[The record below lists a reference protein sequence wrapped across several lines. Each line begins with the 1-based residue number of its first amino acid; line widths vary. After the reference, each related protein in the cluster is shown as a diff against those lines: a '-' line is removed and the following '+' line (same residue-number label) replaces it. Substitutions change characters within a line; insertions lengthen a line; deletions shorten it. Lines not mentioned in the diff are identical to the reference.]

1 MFKEIKARLAP
12 FRLQERVYEPELM
25 DDPGGD
31 QRLLFR
37 TLKQFERIN
46 PLVTPNRRVL
56 RQFVLSDMERGMTAS
71 LLDIGAGGGDFAR
84 WAVDQARRRGLT
96 LRVVCID
103 NDERVAR
110 FCRNACR
117 DYPEIET
124 RCMSFEDVTEQFD
137 YVFCNHVVHHF
148 TEKQVA
154 AFFDAA
160 FHITRRRLIVSDLRR
175 VWWAVHGFRLL
186 ATFAFRDSFARKDG
200 PASIRRAFRAEEIAP
215 VIRDSKWGTAARVR
229 CLFPARLLLIADH
242 ETTGLPTGLA

>member
-1 MFKEIKARLAP
+1 MFKGIKARLAP
-12 FRLQERVYEPELM
+12 FRLRERIYEPERM
-25 DDPGGD
+25 DDPRSD
-31 QRLLFR
+31 ERLLFR
-37 TLKQFERIN
+37 TLEQFERIN

-56 RQFVLSDMERGMTAS
+56 RTFVLSDMERGTPVS

-84 WAVDQARRRGLT
+84 WAVHQARGRGLT

-124 RCMSFEDVTEQFD
+124 RCMSFEDVSEQFD

-148 TEKQVA
+148 TETQVA

-160 FHITRRRLIVSDLRR
+160 FHITGRRLIVSDLRR
-175 VWWAVHGFRLL
+175 VWWAAYGFRFL
-186 ATFAFRDSFARKDG
+186 ATFAFRDSFAREDG
-200 PASIRRAFRAEEIAP
+200 PASIRRAFRGDEIAP
-215 VIRDSKWGTAARVR
+215 VIRSSKWGTAARVH
-229 CLFPARLLLIADH
+229 CLFPARLLVIADQVS
-242 ETTGLPTGLA
+242 TSM